1 MSENQEK
8 LNEQLFNV
16 IADEK
21 VSDEAKLKKLKYL
34 LYLGADV
41 NTRLYGKSVLSK
53 AIEQN
58 AGAQVQN
65 FLREKGA
72 NEWVISKEEALELG
86 RGFWNDK
93 GELKSLEEIKQLL
106 KKGADLE
113 AKDDEYGRT
122 ALMKAARS
130 GQLDVVEYL
139 VQSGADVNVKDGWH
153 GRTALMW
160 AANWGKLDV
169 VKCLVEH
176 GADLE
181 AKDKDG
187 RTVLDIAR
195 ECRKA
200 DCVKF
205 LEELQPKE
213 VAKKL
218 SQGFWDD
225 EGDLKSLEEI
235 KELIKKGADVNAQ
248 YKYGETAL
256 MTAAYNG
263 EIDMAKCLFEN
274 GADVNASSKYGKTA
288 LMIAATWGQIE
299 VVKYLAKCG
308 ADLEAEDKDGKTALD
323 MAENRKR
330 YDCVEFLEGYKK
342 IVSAQKYKGIKREYL
357 RLLRQMEEDSK

>member
-8 LNEQLFNV
+8 LNEQLYNV
-16 IADEK
+16 IANSKD
-21 VSDEAKLKKLKYL
+21 SDEGKLKKVKYL
-34 LYLGADV
+34 VRLGADV
-41 NTRLYGKSVLSK
+41 NARLYGKSVLSK

-58 AGAQVQN
+58 ASVEVQN

-72 NEWVISKEEALELG
+72 EESVISKEE
-86 RGFWNDK
+86 
-93 GELKSLEEIKQLL
+93 
-106 KKGADLE
+106 
-113 AKDDEYGRT
+113 
-122 ALMKAARS
+122 
-130 GQLDVVEYL
+130 
-139 VQSGADVNVKDGWH
+139 
-153 GRTALMW
+153 
-160 AANWGKLDV
+160 
-169 VKCLVEH
+169 
-176 GADLE
+176 
-181 AKDKDG
+181 
-187 RTVLDIAR
+187 
-195 ECRKA
+195 
-200 DCVKF
+200 
-205 LEELQPKE
+205 
-213 VAKKL
+213 AKKL
-218 SQGFWDD
+218 SQGFWKDSSN
-225 EGDLKSLEEI
+225 LKSLEEI

-342 IVSAQKYKGIKREYL
+342 KVSAQKYKRVYL

>member
-1 MSENQEK
+1 MSNNQEK

-16 IADEK
+16 VADEK
-21 VSDEAKLKKLKYL
+21 ASDEAKLKKLKYL
-34 LYLGADV
+34 VRLGADV
-41 NTRLYGKSVLSK
+41 NARLYGKSVLSK

-58 AGAQVQN
+58 AGAQVIE

-72 NEWVISKEEALELG
+72 NEWGISKEEALE
-86 RGFWNDK
+86 
-93 GELKSLEEIKQLL
+93 
-106 KKGADLE
+106 
-113 AKDDEYGRT
+113 
-122 ALMKAARS
+122 
-130 GQLDVVEYL
+130 V
-139 VQSGADVNVKDGWH
+139 
-153 GRTALMW
+153 
-160 AANWGKLDV
+160 
-169 VKCLVEH
+169 
-176 GADLE
+176 
-181 AKDKDG
+181 
-187 RTVLDIAR
+187 
-195 ECRKA
+195 
-200 DCVKF
+200 
-205 LEELQPKE
+205 
-213 VAKKL
+213 

-225 EGDLKSLEEI
+225 RSNLKSLEEI

-357 RLLRQMEEDSK
+357 RLLRQMRGDSK

>member
-16 IADEK
+16 VADEK
-21 VSDEAKLKKLKYL
+21 ASDEARLKKLKYL
-34 LYLGADV
+34 VRLGADV
-41 NTRLYGKSVLSK
+41 NTRLYGKSLLSK

-58 AGAQVQN
+58 AGVEVVE

-72 NEWVISKEEALELG
+72 NEWVISKEEALELS

-93 GELKSLEEIKQLL
+93 GE
-106 KKGADLE
+106 
-113 AKDDEYGRT
+113 
-122 ALMKAARS
+122 
-130 GQLDVVEYL
+130 
-139 VQSGADVNVKDGWH
+139 
-153 GRTALMW
+153 
-160 AANWGKLDV
+160 
-169 VKCLVEH
+169 
-176 GADLE
+176 
-181 AKDKDG
+181 
-187 RTVLDIAR
+187 
-195 ECRKA
+195 
-200 DCVKF
+200 
-205 LEELQPKE
+205 
-213 VAKKL
+213 
-218 SQGFWDD
+218 
-225 EGDLKSLEEI
+225 LKSLEEI

-263 EIDMAKCLFEN
+263 EIDVAKCLFEN

-330 YDCVEFLEGYKK
+330 YDCVEFLEEYKK
-342 IVSAQKYKGIKREYL
+342 KVSAQKYKRVYL

>member
-8 LNEQLFNV
+8 LNEQLYNV
-16 IADEK
+16 IANSKD
-21 VSDEAKLKKLKYL
+21 SDEGKLKKVKYL
-34 LYLGADV
+34 VRLGADV
-41 NTRLYGKSVLSK
+41 NARLYGKSVLSK

-58 AGAQVQN
+58 ASVEVQN

-72 NEWVISKEEALELG
+72 EESVISKEE
-86 RGFWNDK
+86 
-93 GELKSLEEIKQLL
+93 
-106 KKGADLE
+106 
-113 AKDDEYGRT
+113 
-122 ALMKAARS
+122 
-130 GQLDVVEYL
+130 
-139 VQSGADVNVKDGWH
+139 
-153 GRTALMW
+153 
-160 AANWGKLDV
+160 
-169 VKCLVEH
+169 
-176 GADLE
+176 
-181 AKDKDG
+181 
-187 RTVLDIAR
+187 
-195 ECRKA
+195 
-200 DCVKF
+200 
-205 LEELQPKE
+205 
-213 VAKKL
+213 AKKL
-218 SQGFWDD
+218 SQGFWKDSSN
-225 EGDLKSLEEI
+225 LKSLEEI

>member
-16 IADEK
+16 VADEK
-21 VSDEAKLKKLKYL
+21 ASDEAKLKKLKYL
-34 LYLGADV
+34 VRLGADV
-41 NTRLYGKSVLSK
+41 NAKLYGKSVLSK
-53 AIEQN
+53 AIEQGV
-58 AGAQVQN
+58 GAQVVE

-72 NEWVISKEEALELG
+72 EESVISKEE
-86 RGFWNDK
+86 
-93 GELKSLEEIKQLL
+93 
-106 KKGADLE
+106 
-113 AKDDEYGRT
+113 
-122 ALMKAARS
+122 
-130 GQLDVVEYL
+130 
-139 VQSGADVNVKDGWH
+139 
-153 GRTALMW
+153 
-160 AANWGKLDV
+160 
-169 VKCLVEH
+169 
-176 GADLE
+176 
-181 AKDKDG
+181 
-187 RTVLDIAR
+187 
-195 ECRKA
+195 
-200 DCVKF
+200 
-205 LEELQPKE
+205 
-213 VAKKL
+213 AKKL
-218 SQGFWDD
+218 SQGFWKDSSN
-225 EGDLKSLEEI
+225 LKSLEEI

-330 YDCVEFLEGYKK
+330 YDCVEFLEEYKK
-342 IVSAQKYKGIKREYL
+342 TVSAQKYKRVYL

>member
-8 LNEQLFNV
+8 LNEQLYNV
-16 IADEK
+16 IANSKD
-21 VSDEAKLKKLKYL
+21 SDEGKLKKVKYL
-34 LYLGADV
+34 VRLGADV
-41 NTRLYGKSVLSK
+41 NARLYGKSVLSK

-58 AGAQVQN
+58 VGVEVQN

-72 NEWVISKEEALELG
+72 EESVISKEE
-86 RGFWNDK
+86 
-93 GELKSLEEIKQLL
+93 
-106 KKGADLE
+106 
-113 AKDDEYGRT
+113 
-122 ALMKAARS
+122 
-130 GQLDVVEYL
+130 
-139 VQSGADVNVKDGWH
+139 
-153 GRTALMW
+153 
-160 AANWGKLDV
+160 
-169 VKCLVEH
+169 
-176 GADLE
+176 
-181 AKDKDG
+181 
-187 RTVLDIAR
+187 
-195 ECRKA
+195 
-200 DCVKF
+200 
-205 LEELQPKE
+205 
-213 VAKKL
+213 AKKL
-218 SQGFWDD
+218 SQGFWKDSSN
-225 EGDLKSLEEI
+225 LKSLEEI

-342 IVSAQKYKGIKREYL
+342 KVSAQKYKRVYL